1 MKFSR
6 PNRSFTL
13 IELLVVIAIIGI
25 LATLLMP
32 ALMKAKESANKSKC
46 ASNIRQAALGAASY
60 AGDKRFFPHVQGLRT
75 VDNDWTGTDQMRIFV
90 AFVYFGYLDSNEV
103 YICPSSFDLYNP
115 MSGAAIEDK
124 RTWTFG
130 GTLSVNGAPMVSPL
144 APGNVAC
151 LGVPDALDTS
161 QEISYGWTRKPMN
174 NNTGSASM
182 LGSDR
187 ALRTV
192 DDVAGGG
199 TTVAGSAGNH
209 TDGWNVAH
217 VDAAT
222 KFLGVRFDRGDGF
235 EPFNYL
241 GDVMNANDGFLA
253 MEWSGANP
261 DGKMP

>member
-46 ASNIRQAALGAASY
+46 ASNIRQMALGAASY

-75 VDNDWTGTDQMRIFV
+75 VDGDWTTTDQMRIYV

-115 MSGAAIEDK
+115 MDGATIQDK
-124 RTWTFG
+124 RLWSFG
-130 GTLSVNGAPMVSPL
+130 GTASRNPQPMVSPL
-144 APGNVAC
+144 APGANP
-151 LGVPDALDTS
+151 LGVADALDTS

-199 TTVAGSAGNH
+199 TATPGSAGNH

-222 KFLGVRFDRGDGF
+222 KFLG
-235 EPFNYL
+235 
-241 GDVMNANDGFLA
+241 
-253 MEWSGANP
+253 
-261 DGKMP
+261 

>member
-46 ASNIRQAALGAASY
+46 SSNIRQMALAAASY

-75 VDNDWTGTDQMRIFV
+75 LDGDWTSQDQMRIYV
-90 AFVYFGYLDSNEV
+90 ALIYFGYIDNNEV
-103 YICPSSFDLYNP
+103 YVCPSSFDVYNP
-115 MSGAAIEDK
+115 MGAAQIQDK
-124 RTWTFG
+124 RQWTFG
-130 GTLSVNGAPMVSPL
+130 GSGLANPAPTQSPL
-144 APGNVAC
+144 APGVNP
-151 LGVPDALDTS
+151 LGVAQGLDQT

-174 NNTGSASM
+174 NNTGSQSM
-182 LGSDR
+182 LGTDR
-187 ALRTV
+187 AIRTA
-192 DDVAGGG
+192 DDIAAGTG
-199 TTVAGSAGNH
+199 TPGSAGNH
-209 TDGWNVAH
+209 SDGWNVAH

-222 KFLGVRFDRGDGF
+222 KFLGVRFDRGDGQ
-235 EPFNYL
+235 EPFQYL
-241 GDVMNANDGFLA
+241 CNTATANDGYIA
-253 MEWSGANP
+253 MEGAAYNP